1 MHSGDL
7 SSSADGDQAA
17 LNVLKGSPGT
27 VHMLGVGGVGMAGVA
42 LMLSRL
48 GWKVSGCDA
57 YPGPLQSWL
66 VQQGIH
72 CALGHHPS
80 HLIPRPDFIVRSPAV
95 HWNQPELLD
104 AQRLGVP
111 VIDRGRLLPELLTP
125 YQSIAV
131 AGTHGKTT
139 TASMIAWCL
148 QQAGKKI
155 SFCIGG
161 VCPGLGAVAHAE
173 KDGWMVVEA
182 DESDGTLRHY
192 RPKFAVVTSM
202 DMDHVDY
209 FQHEKMLLDTYGAF
223 VASAEL
229 AVYPAADHQASHL
242 MEHHP
247 NRCSFGINSDSDM
260 AAFHPELQADRST
273 FLLRQHGHDIA
284 PIQLGVPGRH
294 NILNALAAIAVLLK
308 AGVTLDSIQS
318 ALATFRLPQRRYE
331 IISEGKGRTVIS
343 DYAHHP
349 AEIAA
354 LLAQA
359 RLREPKRLV
368 AVFQPHRYSRTKAF
382 IGEFADVLGTVDQLI
397 LVPVYAASEPY
408 IEGGTSDNLMQV
420 MTDRHMKHVAL
431 ADSVTDAWEKLKI
444 IWQPDD
450 LILIIGAGD
459 VDLVAKWAGEELVSQ

>member
-7 SSSADGDQAA
+7 SSPAARDQTA

-27 VHMLGVGGVGMAGVA
+27 VHMLGIGGVGMAGVA

-48 GWKVSGCDA
+48 GWRVSGCDA
-57 YPGPLQSWL
+57 YSGPLLPWL
-66 VQQGIH
+66 AQEGIS
-72 CALGHHPS
+72 CTLGHHPS

-104 AQRLGVP
+104 ARRLGVP
-111 VIDRGRLLPELLTP
+111 VIDRGRLLPELLAP

-148 QQAGKKI
+148 QRAGHKT

-192 RPKFAVVTSM
+192 RPNYAVVTSM

-209 FQHEKMLLDTYGAF
+209 FQHEKMLMETYGTF
-223 VASAEL
+223 VDSADL

-273 FLLRQHGHDIA
+273 FLLRQKGHDLA
-284 PIQLGVPGRH
+284 TIQLGVPGRH
-294 NILNALAAIAVLLK
+294 NILNALAASAVVLK
-308 AGVTLDSIQS
+308 AGVTLASIQS
-318 ALATFRLPQRRYE
+318 SLTSFRLPQRRYE
-331 IISEGKGRTVIS
+331 IIAEGKGRTVIS

-359 RLREPKRLV
+359 RLRGARRLV

-408 IEGGTSDNLMQV
+408 IEGGTSDNLLQV
-420 MTDRHMKHVAL
+420 MSDRKMEHVELSA
-431 ADSVTDAWEKLKI
+431 SVADAWEKLKK

-459 VDLVAKWAGEELVSQ
+459 VELVAKWAGEELSSQ